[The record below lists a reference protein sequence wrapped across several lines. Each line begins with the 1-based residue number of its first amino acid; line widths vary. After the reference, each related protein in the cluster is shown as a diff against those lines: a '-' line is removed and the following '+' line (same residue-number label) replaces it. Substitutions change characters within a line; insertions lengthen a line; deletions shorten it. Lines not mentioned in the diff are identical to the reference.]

1 MSMMNMRIGH
11 RYQIVF
17 PNGQLIF
24 GICDK
29 IDQDSVILTTLIKS
43 RVFLREDLKNSRIE
57 EIWA

>member
-17 PNGQLIF
+17 PNGQLIS

-29 IDQDSVILTTLIKS
+29 IDQESVILTTLIKS

-57 EIWA
+57 EIRA